1 VILIH
6 PPIVKPSEPPAGLA
20 ALSGALDANGVRHT
34 LVDANLE
41 AMLWLLQGASSEP
54 GTNYERSEMSGEAR
68 RALPVEGVLNPNNC
82 TWTRRALLHLPANLA
97 LLRDW
102 QGYTNSARY
111 RKAVSEVNRIIEGSA
126 PRGAHLSLADYGHNR
141 LIPVKSGDLL
151 YAAGHPEENVF
162 YPYFTARLSALLE
175 DGEGH
180 SVIGISLNYLSQA
193 LCAFSIIGFL
203 RPRYPHVR
211 IVLGG
216 GLITSWMS
224 NAAWNNPFEG
234 LVDQLVSGPG
244 ELPLLSLLGVK
255 TELHSKVHRGGDEEP
270 TQAYSAVRQGEQRGA
285 NKDGAK
291 KATWYE
297 ARTGEACPSFDSLP
311 LNLYLAPGP
320 ILPYAGSR
328 GCYWGRCSFCPEK
341 AQRQTCSPK
350 PGSRVIADLRG
361 LAARHRPAL
370 IHLVDD
376 AVSPALMA
384 AIAASPM
391 DTPWYGFA
399 RITADLADPEFCRRL
414 RASGCVMLKLG
425 LESGDQG
432 LLDALGKGIDLGTAA
447 QALEALTR
455 AGIGTY
461 VYLLFGTPK
470 EDLASARKT
479 LAFVAGHSAFIS
491 FLNLAIFNLPV
502 NCEETHGLDL
512 RAFYDGDLSLY
523 TDFVHPHGWG
533 RREVRAFLAG
543 EFKGHPAIRPILLR
557 QPPLFTSN
565 HAPLLH
571 MAQWRRERGE

>member
-1 VILIH
+1 M
-6 PPIVKPSEPPAGLA
+6 K
-20 ALSGALDANGVRHT
+20 
-34 LVDANLE
+34 
-41 AMLWLLQGASSEP
+41 
-54 GTNYERSEMSGEAR
+54 
-68 RALPVEGVLNPNNC
+68 
-82 TWTRRALLHLPANLA
+82 
-97 LLRDW
+97 
-102 QGYTNSARY
+102 
-111 RKAVSEVNRIIEGSA
+111 
-126 PRGAHLSLADYGHNR
+126 
-141 LIPVKSGDLL
+141 
-151 YAAGHPEENVF
+151 
-162 YPYFTARLSALLE
+162 
-175 DGEGH
+175 
-180 SVIGISLNYLSQA
+180 
-193 LCAFSIIGFL
+193 
-203 RPRYPHVR
+203 
-211 IVLGG
+211 
-216 GLITSWMS
+216 
-224 NAAWNNPFEG
+224 G

-244 ELPLLSLLGVK
+244 ELPLLSLLGV
-255 TELHSKVHRGGDEEP
+255 
-270 TQAYSAVRQGEQRGA
+270 
-285 NKDGAK
+285 
-291 KATWYE
+291 E
-297 ARTGEACPSFDSLP
+297 ARTEATCPSFDSLP

-350 PGSRVIADLRG
+350 PASRVIADLRG
-361 LAARHRPAL
+361 FAAKYRPAL

-455 AGIGTY
+455 AGISTY

-470 EDLASARKT
+470 EDLTSARKT

-502 NCEETHGLDL
+502 NCEEAHDLDL

-557 QPPLFTSN
+557 QPLLFTSN

-571 MAQWRRERGE
+571 MAQWRRERGEGRPQ

>member
-1 VILIH
+1 
-6 PPIVKPSEPPAGLA
+6 
-20 ALSGALDANGVRHT
+20 
-34 LVDANLE
+34 
-41 AMLWLLQGASSEP
+41 M
-54 GTNYERSEMSGEAR
+54 
-68 RALPVEGVLNPNNC
+68 PVEGVLNPNNC
-82 TWTRRALLHLPANLA
+82 TWTRRSLLHLPANLT

-102 QGYTNSARY
+102 QGYTHTARY
-111 RKAVSEVNRIIEGSA
+111 RKAVSEVNRIIEKSA
-126 PRGAHLSLADYGHNR
+126 PRGAHLSLADYGHDR

-162 YPYFTARLSALLE
+162 YPYFSARLSALLE
-175 DGEGH
+175 AGEGH

-193 LCAFSIIGFL
+193 LCAFSIIGFI

-234 LVDQLVSGPG
+234 IVDQLVSGPG
-244 ELPLLSLLGVK
+244 ELPLLSLLGV
-255 TELHSKVHRGGDEEP
+255 EAPNE
-270 TQAYSAVRQGEQRGA
+270 
-285 NKDGAK
+285 
-291 KATWYE
+291 AT
-297 ARTGEACPSFDSLP
+297 CPSFDNLP

-361 LAARHRPAL
+361 FAAKYRPAL

-384 AIAASPM
+384 AIAASPV

-502 NCEETHGLDL
+502 NCEEAHDLDL

-557 QPPLFTSN
+557 QPLLFTSN